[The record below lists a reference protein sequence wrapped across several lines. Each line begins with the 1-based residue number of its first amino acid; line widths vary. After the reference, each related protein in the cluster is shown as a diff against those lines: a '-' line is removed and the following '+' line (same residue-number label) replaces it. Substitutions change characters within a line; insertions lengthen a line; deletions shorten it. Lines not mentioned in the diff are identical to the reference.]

1 MRRSPRTTRCPNR
14 DRSLSP
20 ISQPSLPRKG
30 PLFRAIL
37 GGDNISRRQLRE
49 DGEQQG
55 RPELTAYQVVAQG
68 SSAGGR
74 GAAPGIYCQIQT
86 SPEFGNLCV
95 RRRPRRPGSSCTA
108 TRRLHLRARLKP
120 AAPERPCLARVR
132 IRRATVR
139 PSGPPGKL
147 RPTVAPATGGARTGR
162 VTASRY
168 NSLKKR
174 WCGRIVSFLLCK
186 RREAICLPRHL
197 LNSQVG
203 LTAFSLWVKIDS
215 PESSGLRCLQCFIQ
229 NSRQLVI
236 YEVQGRNY

>member
-1 MRRSPRTTRCPNR
+1 M
-14 DRSLSP
+14 
-20 ISQPSLPRKG
+20 
-30 PLFRAIL
+30 
-37 GGDNISRRQLRE
+37 
-49 DGEQQG
+49 
-55 RPELTAYQVVAQG
+55 VAQG

-147 RPTVAPATGGARTGR
+147 RPTVAPATGR
-162 VTASRY
+162 SY
-168 NSLKKR
+168 
-174 WCGRIVSFLLCK
+174 C
-186 RREAICLPRHL
+186 
-197 LNSQVG
+197 
-203 LTAFSLWVKIDS
+203 
-215 PESSGLRCLQCFIQ
+215 IQ
-229 NSRQLVI
+229 PLGENRLAGKFWFEMPAVFYS
-236 YEVQGRNY
+236 EF

>member
-1 MRRSPRTTRCPNR
+1 M
-14 DRSLSP
+14 
-20 ISQPSLPRKG
+20 
-30 PLFRAIL
+30 
-37 GGDNISRRQLRE
+37 
-49 DGEQQG
+49 
-55 RPELTAYQVVAQG
+55 VAQG

-147 RPTVAPATGGARTGR
+147 RPTVAPATGDLFAKTLAKLTG
-162 VTASRY
+162 
-168 NSLKKR
+168 N
-174 WCGRIVSFLLCK
+174 ICK
-186 RREAICLPRHL
+186 A
-197 LNSQVG
+197 Q
-203 LTAFSLWVKIDS
+203 
-215 PESSGLRCLQCFIQ
+215 
-229 NSRQLVI
+229 
-236 YEVQGRNY
+236 